1 MLTRDQINQ
10 YQERGFL
17 AVEDVLPRDLI
28 EQARAVVDDFVE
40 QSRQVSD
47 HTAVFDLE
55 PGHTPEVPRVR
66 RLKEP
71 CAIHPV
77 FDRISRSEA
86 ILDIVADLIGPAIR
100 YQGSKLNMKA
110 AAYGSPV
117 EWHQDFAFYPHTNDD
132 LLAVGV
138 ALDDCTRENG
148 CLLMI
153 PASHRGPILDHHQ
166 DGVFVGAIDVGRE
179 KVDVSR
185 AAPVTVRAGGITLHH
200 CRMLHASAPNT
211 SPLPR
216 RLLLLQLAAVD
227 AWPVLGVSDLAQ
239 FDSWVFRGQPTP
251 RYRVKEMD
259 IRIPMPKHDR
269 QGSIY
274 EIQTALRPK
283 VFAGARSEVG
293 LSVLGAR
300 ASRPH

>member
-1 MLTRDQINQ
+1 MLTRDQIND
-10 YQERGFL
+10 YDERGFL
-17 AVEDVLPRDLI
+17 AVEQVLPPDWI
-28 EQARAVVDDFVE
+28 EEARAVVDDFVE
-40 QSRQVSD
+40 QSRQVAE
-47 HTAVFDLE
+47 HTAIFDLE
-55 PGHTPEVPRVR
+55 PGHTAAAPRVR

-77 FDRISRSEA
+77 FDRISRSAA
-86 ILDIVADLIGPAIR
+86 ILDIVADLIGPEIR

-110 AAYGSPV
+110 AAFGSPV

-138 ALDDCTRENG
+138 ALDDCTLENG

-153 PASHRGPILDHHQ
+153 PGSHRGPILDHHQ
-166 DGVFVGAIDVGRE
+166 DGVFVGAIDVERE
-179 KVDVSR
+179 QVDVSR

-200 CRMLHASAPNT
+200 TRMLHASAPNI
-211 SPLPR
+211 SALPR

-227 AWPVLGVSDLAQ
+227 AWPVLGVTDLAQ
-239 FDSWVFRGQPTP
+239 FDSWVLRGQPTA

-259 IRIPMPKHDR
+259 IRIPLPKHER

-274 EIQTALRPK
+274 EIQTVFRPK
-283 VFAGARSEVG
+283 LFAAAQS
-293 LSVLGAR
+293 
-300 ASRPH
+300 

>member
-1 MLTRDQINQ
+1 MLTRDQIDH
-10 YQERGFL
+10 YQEHGFL
-17 AVEDVLPRDLI
+17 AVEEVLPRDLI
-28 EQARAVVDDFVE
+28 EEARAVVDDFVE
-40 QSRQVSD
+40 QSRQVTE
-47 HTAVFDLE
+47 HTVVFDLE
-55 PGHTPEVPRVR
+55 PGHTPESPRVR

-71 CAIHPV
+71 CAIDPV

-86 ILDIVADLIGPAIR
+86 ILDIVTGLIGPNIR

-110 AAYGSPV
+110 AAFGSPV

-138 ALDDCTRENG
+138 ALDDCTMENG

-153 PASHRGPILDHHQ
+153 PGAHRWPILGHHQ
-166 DGVFVGAIDVGRE
+166 DGVFVGAIDLERE
-179 KVDVSR
+179 QVDVSR
-185 AAPVTVRAGGITLHH
+185 AVPVTVRAGGITLHH
-200 CRMLHASAPNT
+200 TRMLHASAPNT
-211 SPLPR
+211 SPSPR

-239 FDSWVFRGQPTP
+239 FDSWVLRGQPTS

-259 IRIPMPKHDR
+259 IRIPLPKHER

-274 EIQTALRPK
+274 EIQTLFRPK
-283 VFAGARSEVG
+283 LFAAAAP
-293 LSVLGAR
+293 LK
-300 ASRPH
+300 